1 MVFLFITE
9 NFGINGVTIS
19 LILPLIVKIN
29 SEKCDASEN
38 RMISQMQ
45 FILEFWVNICYVRI
59 TTLLERM
66 AG

>member
-1 MVFLFITE
+1 MVP
-9 NFGINGVTIS
+9 TIS

-29 SEKCDASEN
+29 SEKYDASEN

-66 AG
+66 VG